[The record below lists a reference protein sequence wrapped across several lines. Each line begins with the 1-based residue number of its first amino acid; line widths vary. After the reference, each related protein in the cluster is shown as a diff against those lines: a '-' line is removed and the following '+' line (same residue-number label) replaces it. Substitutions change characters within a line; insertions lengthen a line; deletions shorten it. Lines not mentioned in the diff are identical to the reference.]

1 MPNEDGTPTT
11 AEIAAAAAALKAKAA
26 QQTAVL
32 SQAAA
37 ISKALAEA
45 LADASGLAQS
55 AQAVG
60 LTTGAPVD
68 GALAGTLEGL
78 DGLDVAGLL
87 QGLAGL
93 DTILNAEIPN
103 SDGRTV
109 RAALLRFAIA
119 SR

>member
-1 MPNEDGTPTT
+1 MSETLEPTP
-11 AEIAAAAAALKAKAA
+11 EELAAAAALKAKAA

-32 SQAAA
+32 SSAAA

-55 AQAVG
+55 AAAVG
-60 LTTGAPVD
+60 LTTATPPVE

-93 DTILNAEIPN
+93 DALLNAEIPD

-109 RAALLRFAIA
+109 RAALLRFSIA